1 MCICGSDFCPQLID
15 SVILESNDQTLM
27 ADVMTE
33 RFQIKTGK
41 NAGRFVDI
49 SLHMLPL
56 YAFPVF
62 TIGRDPSCQL
72 VLADPEAAPI
82 HAVIARNSSGS
93 LIIKR
98 YHADLILTLDGEHI
112 DKGQL
117 YDGCVLR
124 IGQSTLTF
132 SAPDQ
137 AAPVQKPL
145 RTPASTPARRPEV
158 QTAAPPARKPS
169 ATSSRNTSQSAR
181 QNSTLIL
188 IAMMA
193 LLVIGGISIMTILSN
208 MLRENL
214 SSALLTPG
222 VLEFPPTPV
231 NFMDVLVGTDDA
243 ARALFLDESPIVASP
258 DRIALLYFYADDCA
272 DCQQQ
277 RRIVDQLTVD
287 YAAIMDTMFLD
298 VDAPENELVVSYF
311 FITALP
317 QILLIDDQGEVLH
330 TFDGLIPYEALSEGI
345 NAAYYG

>member
-1 MCICGSDFCPQLID
+1 
-15 SVILESNDQTLM
+15 
-27 ADVMTE
+27 MTE

-41 NAGRFVDI
+41 NAGTFVDI
-49 SLHMLPL
+49 SLHMLSL
-56 YAFPVF
+56 YTFPVF

-72 VLADPEAAPI
+72 VLADPETAPI
-82 HAVIARNSSGS
+82 HAVIARGKSGS
-93 LIIKR
+93 LVIKR
-98 YHADLILTLDGEHI
+98 YQPDLPLTLDGEYI

-132 SAPDQ
+132 SAPNH
-137 AAPVQKPL
+137 AAPTQKPL
-145 RTPASTPARRPEV
+145 RMPAPTPTRRPEP
-158 QTAAPPARKPS
+158 QTAAALPAHKPS
-169 ATSSRNTSQSAR
+169 AASSPDTSPSAR

-188 IAMMA
+188 IGVMA

-214 SSALLTPG
+214 SGVLLTPG

-231 NFMDVLVGTDDA
+231 NFMDLMLGTDDA
-243 ARALFLDESPIVASP
+243 ARALFLDESPIVAGP

-272 DCQQQ
+272 DCQRQ
-277 RRIVDQLTVD
+277 RRIIDQLTVD
-287 YAAIMDTMFLD
+287 YAAIMDSMFLD
-298 VDAPENELVVSYF
+298 VNAPENQLFVSYF

-317 QILLIDDQGEVLH
+317 QTLLIDEHGAVLH